1 MSKLG
6 VGLIILVFFV
16 YQANLVDM
24 VDQLIKQKLQ
34 PQQWFCYSVI
44 SSFLCN
50 SATVTA
56 GVHGIVFGH
65 QTEGKLTQ
73 HQR

>member
-16 YQANLVDM
+16 YQAALVDM
-24 VDQLIKQKLQ
+24 VDQLIKHQLQ

-44 SSFLCN
+44 SMCWFLLFLQL
-50 SATVTA
+50 VVKW
-56 GVHGIVFGH
+56 GF
-65 QTEGKLTQ
+65 
-73 HQR
+73 